1 MTTKKNS
8 LNFSFWVFIV
18 LAIIIAVFSVQNSK
32 PIDVRL
38 FLWDVNISLAILL
51 IGTFLTGLV
60 IGALYA
66 YQKLKPRSE
75 KEEETDNSDKAEG
88 MKSDETSHGN

>member
-1 MTTKKNS
+1 MATKKNS

-18 LAIIIAVFSVQNSK
+18 LAIIIAVFSVQNSPAIPVK
-32 PIDVRL
+32 L
-38 FLWDVNISLAILL
+38 FLWNVDISLAILL

-66 YQKLKPRSE
+66 YQKLKPKSE
-75 KEEETDNSDKAEG
+75 KDEDTDNSYKTEG
-88 MKSDETSHGN
+88 SKSDETL

>member
-8 LNFSFWVFIV
+8 LNFSFWVFIA

-38 FLWDVNISLAILL
+38 FLWDVNISLAIVL

-66 YQKLKPRSE
+66 YQKLKPKSKKPE
-75 KEEETDNSDKAEG
+75 KTDNSDKAEG
-88 MKSDETSHGN
+88 TKSDETL

>member
-18 LAIIIAVFSVQNSK
+18 LAIIIAVFSVQNSPAIPVK
-32 PIDVRL
+32 L
-38 FLWDVNISLAILL
+38 FFWNVEISLAILL

-66 YQKLKPRSE
+66 YQKLKPKSE
-75 KEEETDNSDKAEG
+75 KPEETDNSDKAEEK
-88 MKSDETSHGN
+88 KSNETL